1 MKANKIT
8 LNIKVE
14 VLSIDAA
21 PHLIAQVIEQIQRE
35 YVNGQLGADDGDT
48 VTWTT
53 KQEPVN
59 I

>member
-1 MKANKIT
+1 MKANKVTLQIT
-8 LNIKVE
+8 VE

-21 PHLIAQVIEQIQRE
+21 PHLINAVVEELNNEFI
-35 YVNGQLGADDGDT
+35 NGHLVADDGDT

-53 KQEPVN
+53 NFEQVN